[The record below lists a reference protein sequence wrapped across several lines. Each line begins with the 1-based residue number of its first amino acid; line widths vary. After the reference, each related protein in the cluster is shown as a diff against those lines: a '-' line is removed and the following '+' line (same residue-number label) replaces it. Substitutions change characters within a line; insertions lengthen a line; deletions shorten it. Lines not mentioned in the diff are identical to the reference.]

1 MWGES
6 VVNAFERFKQF
17 INKRMTLIKLI
28 FVFSVLIFVVRQLA
42 KIIREVNGEQ
52 FKTALASQ
60 SKESLL
66 LMLIFG
72 FVSILP
78 MLIYDFSIVKFLPTK
93 YSPSYVIRSGWVV
106 NTFTNLLGFGGLLGA
121 SLRAHF
127 YGKGAT
133 KKQILYAI
141 SKVALFLVS
150 GLSLLCL
157 VSLIMIFGFGIG
169 TTFAHYWIWLVGGAV
184 YFPGVLIFTKLNQA
198 NFFKDLT
205 TQQEL
210 TMTVGS
216 FLEWGSALG
225 FFVLIGYLM
234 HLPINLSLVIPIFV
248 VANVA
253 GVVSMIPGGL
263 GSFDIFVIIGLGFI
277 GVTRSD
283 ALVWILLYRLFYYL
297 LPFIVGVG
305 LFIHDTGHKLNEFLD
320 ELPRILIQ
328 RVAQVFLTAFMYF
341 SGIMMLLFATV
352 PNVVIMNRLYVRLVP
367 YSIFFVSHMMNII
380 VAFLLIGLGSG
391 IWARTKRAFWPTVV
405 VVILSIINTWFNEAF
420 TWRMITIFV
429 VILVTL
435 WLSRGV
441 LYRDRMANSWGALVL
456 NSSIFIVTFVGYTLI
471 GIAANRHSPLHFD
484 AAYLFPSEAIWLVG
498 FIGLLI
504 AMLVLVATNLYL
516 TANRPGWLKQPFDE
530 ARVKAVIQQF
540 GGTEDSHL
548 AFLKDKQ
555 IYFYQEDGVD
565 QVFFMYKPIADKLL
579 IMGEPVGN
587 PEKVE
592 AAINDFM
599 VAADKN
605 GLKLLF
611 YEINQALTMGLHE
624 NGFDFI
630 KTGED
635 GLVDLA
641 QFTLSGKR
649 HRGERALMHKFD
661 REGYQFEIIKPP
673 FSPELMQKLRQ
684 ISDEWLAGKVEKGFS
699 LGFFDDD
706 YLNQAPIAVM
716 RDADDEIVAFANI
729 MPDGNQ
735 VTTSIDLMR
744 SSAKAPSGIM
754 DGILIHLYEESLEK
768 GFKYFD
774 LGMSPLSNVGMSK
787 FSFTQERIVHLIYQ
801 YGYKFYRFE
810 GLRSYKDKYVD
821 KWEPKYIAYY
831 RGSSLVFSVLQVLLV
846 VNRPRN
852 QTVSRT
858 PKLLDFIFDTESRG
872 RE

>member
-1 MWGES
+1 
-6 VVNAFERFKQF
+6 
-17 INKRMTLIKLI
+17 MTVIKLI

-52 FKTALASQ
+52 FKNVLASQ
-60 SKESLL
+60 SKESLAI
-66 LMLIFG
+66 MLVIG
-72 FVSILP
+72 FISIIP

-93 YSPSYVIRSGWVV
+93 FSPGYVVRSGWVV

-133 KKQILYAI
+133 RKQILYAI

-150 GLSLLCL
+150 GLSLLCFTAL
-157 VSLIMIFGFGIG
+157 VMIFGFGIG
-169 TTFAHYWIWLVGGAV
+169 TMFAHYWIWLVGGAA
-184 YFPGVLIFTKLNQA
+184 YFPSVFVFTKINNS

-205 TQQEL
+205 TRQEL
-210 TMTVGS
+210 TMTLGS

-225 FFVLIGYLM
+225 FFILIGFLM
-234 HLPINLSLVIPIFV
+234 HLPIDLALVIPIFV

-263 GSFDIFVIIGLGFI
+263 GSFDIFIIIGLGFI
-277 GVTRSD
+277 GVARSD

-297 LPFIVGVG
+297 LPFIVGTI
-305 LFIHDTGHKLNEFLD
+305 LFVHDTGHKFNQFLD
-320 ELPRILIQ
+320 ELPRIIIQ
-328 RVAQVFLTAFMYF
+328 RVAQVFLTGFMYF
-341 SGIMMLLFATV
+341 SGVMMLLFATV
-352 PNVVIMNRLYVRLVP
+352 PNVVITNRLYIRLVP

-405 VVILSIINTWFNEAF
+405 VVILSILNTWFNEAF
-420 TWRMITIFV
+420 TWRMITVFV

-456 NSSIFIVTFVGYTLI
+456 NSSIFIVTFVVYTMI

-484 AAYLFPSEAIWLVG
+484 AAYLFPSEAVWLIG
-498 FIGLLI
+498 FVGLLI
-504 AMLVLVATNLYL
+504 AILVLFITNIYL
-516 TANRPGWLKQPFDE
+516 TAYRPGWLSEPFD
-530 ARVKAVIQQF
+530 AKRVRGVIDKF
-540 GGTEDSHL
+540 GGNENSHL
-548 AFLKDKQ
+548 AFLRDKQ
-555 IYFYQEDGVD
+555 IYFYQENGVD
-565 QVFFMYKPIADKLL
+565 QVFFMYKQVADKLL

-587 PEKVE
+587 PAKVG
-592 AAINDFM
+592 AAIDNFM
-599 VAADKN
+599 TTADKQ
-605 GLKLLF
+605 GLKLIF
-611 YEINQALTMGLHE
+611 YEINQALTMQLHE
-624 NGFDFI
+624 SGFDFI

-635 GLVDLA
+635 GLVDLD

-661 REGYQFEIIKPP
+661 REGFKFEVVSPP
-673 FSPELMQKLRQ
+673 FTKEFMQTLKT
-684 ISDEWLAGKVEKGFS
+684 ISDEWLGNKGEKGFS
-699 LGFFDDD
+699 LGFFDDY
-706 YLNQAPIAVM
+706 YLRQAPIAVM
-716 RDADDEIVAFANI
+716 KNAAGEIVAFANI
-729 MPDGNQ
+729 MPDGNKL
-735 VTTSIDLMR
+735 TTSIDLMR

-754 DGILIHLYEESLEK
+754 DGVLINLYEESRKK

-774 LGMSPLSNVGMSK
+774 LGMSPLSNVGTSR

-801 YGYKFYRFE
+801 YGYKFYSFE

-821 KWEPKYIAYY
+821 KWESKYIAYY
-831 RGSSLVFSVLQVLLV
+831 RGSSLVFSVLQVLLI

-852 QTVSRT
+852 QNPARI
-858 PKLLDFIFDTESRG
+858 PKLWDLILDTDSKNHR
-872 RE
+872 